1 MFNPLTQAVFG
12 ENHPKKPSIRE
23 RELNVIIDLTV
34 KNFRSLRDEQILSMN
49 VESPKSH
56 LLGNI
61 ATTENDKINILK
73 TAGIYGANASGKSNL
88 LLAFR
93 ALQWIADDSGDL
105 KDGENIPCYEPYR
118 LSKETLAQPI
128 SLEVEFL
135 NDDDLRY
142 VYCVTYNRKEII
154 SESLDYY
161 PSRQRANIFRRV
173 EGDSWE
179 TISFGSHYKGGIKRI
194 PFFKNNSYLAKAGN
208 NAAASEIIKSVYQYF
223 RRIFRSG
230 LKRPLDASSFYDT
243 SAILSHVAQLLSHID
258 TGILEVSRKEKK
270 LDDFFASFPSSI
282 PDDVRKELEKRNK
295 YDFIF
300 TRVSEEGDN
309 VNFTLKNE
317 SDGTQ
322 KLFNFLP
329 ILCMAFAAGSV
340 LIMDELDNS
349 FHPHVAELIIKL
361 FNDPKVNH
369 GNAQLIFSTHNINL
383 MSPQLMR
390 RDQVWFTEKKNGA
403 SNLYSL
409 DEFDKSTVKSST
421 PYSHWY
427 DEGRF
432 GALPQINYNEIA
444 KLLSMES
451 LHDTYFS
458 DTEDDEE
465 MIQAGE
471 IDA

>member
-1 MFNPLTQAVFG
+1 MR
-12 ENHPKKPSIRE
+12 RE
-23 RELNVIIDLTV
+23 FIVIIDLTV
-34 KNFRSLRDEQILSMN
+34 KNFRSLRDEQIFSMN
-49 VESPKSH
+49 VENPKSH
-56 LLGNI
+56 LLGSI
-61 ATTENDKINILK
+61 ATTDNDKVNILK

-93 ALQWIADDSGDL
+93 ALQWLADDSGDL
-105 KDGENIPCYEPYR
+105 KDGESIPCYEPYR
-118 LSKETLAQPI
+118 LSKETIKQPI

-135 NDDDLRY
+135 NDDGLRY

-154 SESLDYY
+154 SESLDYF

-179 TISFGSHYKGGIKRI
+179 TISFGSHYKGGVKRI

-230 LKRPLDASSFYDT
+230 LKRPLDASVFYDT
-243 SAILSHVAQLLSHID
+243 ASILDHVAKLLSNVD
-258 TGILEVSRKEKK
+258 TGILEVTRKEKK
-270 LDDFFASFPSSI
+270 LDDLFNTLSSEL
-282 PDDVRKELEKRNK
+282 PDDVRKEIEKRNK

-300 TRVSEEGDN
+300 TRQSEDGDS
-309 VNFTLKNE
+309 VKFTLNNE

-329 ILCMAFAAGSV
+329 ILCMSFAAGSV

-349 FHPHVAELIIKL
+349 FHPHIAELIIKL
-361 FNDPKVNH
+361 FNDPEVNH

-403 SNLYSL
+403 STLYSL

-432 GALPQINYNEIA
+432 GALPLINYTEIA
-444 KLLSMES
+444 KLLSIES
-451 LHDTYFS
+451 LEGTYFPPDEDNEEFIQTGES
-458 DTEDDEE
+458 D
-465 MIQAGE
+465 A
-471 IDA
+471 